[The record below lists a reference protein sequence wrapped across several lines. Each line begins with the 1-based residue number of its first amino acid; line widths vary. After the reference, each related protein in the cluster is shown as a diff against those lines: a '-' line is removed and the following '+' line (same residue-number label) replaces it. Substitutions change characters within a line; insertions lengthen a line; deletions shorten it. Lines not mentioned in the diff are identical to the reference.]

1 MINIEESGNLLNI
14 AVMGEFTF
22 DDFTQ
27 FENLALDKLRAGR
40 KISLLFDLRAMI
52 NYSVDVVWE
61 EIKFFGRD
69 HNHDF
74 GKIAVITDDQW
85 LTWQTWLSR
94 LFVDSDIRV
103 FKDYKEGH
111 FWVGS

>member
-1 MINIEESGNLLNI
+1 MINIEKSSSLLNI

-27 FENLALDKLRAGR
+27 FENLALDMLKGGNR
-40 KISLLFDLRAMI
+40 INLLFDLRAMI
-52 NYSVDVVWE
+52 DYSVDVVWE
-61 EIKFFGRD
+61 EIRFFGRD

-74 GKIAVITDDQW
+74 GKIAVITSDQW
-85 LTWQTWLSR
+85 QTWQSWLSR

-103 FKDYKEGH
+103 FKEYKEGKI
-111 FWVGS
+111 WAES